1 MCSKRWEDGK
11 QISLF
16 VTALLMVCI
25 VRSSFVRRAL
35 PDKADGQLPVCTTL
49 TPISMRSSFWR
60 YVIRKSEAQQLGTDT
75 AQQAL
80 TLSLTLMAPHA
91 TLIFKIFL
99 SPLDPQAAILR
110 SQLSTFFPGPPPGQ
124 DIDEDEDDMAGK
136 PGYDRIGRRGGVWV
150 RKPRSSR
157 KGSGEAFIVC
167 RNFDPSTV
175 PLPPTISPQA
185 YETFKRDVGSTLTL
199 ESLSALSSND
209 NIDPG
214 WFERKRYVGGGD
226 LNGSAPSGMH
236 LPLPFHRR
244 DSSLKS
250 LDEIPSPIDT
260 RASFMSSSPIREHLT
275 DPFDDFRRGIN
286 VFRPVSPAPSDSWAE
301 FQSLRSATGTPLAS
315 SLDSNGSAAGSNS
328 TPVRG
333 KAPDAA
339 APASKSKTDAFFSTS
354 TASELPTPP
363 SPLPVTA
370 TSDKASSPSITT
382 SPPSLPTPPTPRTP
396 RTPAVLGRGVP
407 PALRSR
413 VVTTPGTPQG
423 GLDMDHL
430 VPPVSPTS
438 TQGFR
443 SITNPRVD
451 LLNPPSP
458 KSLLPRTTGPVII
471 SRETHHDDPDAVP
484 IKAGDVLVPSTDRTA
499 LPIRVPSNPGKWTL
513 VEPLGEGAFSIVWS
527 AFRED
532 DKAKGEV
539 AVKMIDRSACVRNSR
554 TTIAFCREVEVLR
567 HLVHP
572 GIVSYITHFS
582 TDSHHC
588 LVLEKLN
595 GGELFSVVEDQ
606 ALHERMLLPGPGDPT
621 GEGLVRRIFGE
632 LCRAVAWLHEVE
644 VVHRDI
650 KLESE
655 LK

>member
-1 MCSKRWEDGK
+1 
-11 QISLF
+11 
-16 VTALLMVCI
+16 
-25 VRSSFVRRAL
+25 
-35 PDKADGQLPVCTTL
+35 
-49 TPISMRSSFWR
+49 
-60 YVIRKSEAQQLGTDT
+60 
-75 AQQAL
+75 
-80 TLSLTLMAPHA
+80 MAPHA

-167 RNFDPSTV
+167 RNFDPTTV
-175 PLPPTISPQA
+175 PLPSIISPQA
-185 YETFKRDVGSTLTL
+185 YETFKRDIGSTLTL
-199 ESLSALSSND
+199 ESLSALSSNGG
-209 NIDPG
+209 IDPT
-214 WFERKRYVGGGD
+214 WSERKRYVGGGD
-226 LNGSAPSGMH
+226 LNGSAPAAGMH
-236 LPLPFHRR
+236 LPLPSHRR

-260 RASFMSSSPIREHLT
+260 RASFLSSSPIREQLSE
-275 DPFDDFRRGIN
+275 FEDFRRGVN
-286 VFRPVSPAPSDSWAE
+286 MFRPVSPAPSDSWAE
-301 FQSLRSATGTPLAS
+301 FQGLRSAAGTPVAS
-315 SLDSNGSAAGSNS
+315 SLDSNGSAADSNS
-328 TPVRG
+328 TPVRN
-333 KAPDAA
+333 KELNQTPV
-339 APASKSKTDAFFSTS
+339 SNSKTDAFFSTS
-354 TASELPTPP
+354 TTSVLPTPP
-363 SPLPVTA
+363 SPLPIT
-370 TSDKASSPSITT
+370 TASSTSPTITT
-382 SPPSLPTPPTPRTP
+382 SPPSLPLPATP
-396 RTPAVLGRGVP
+396 RTPALGRGLP
-407 PALRSR
+407 PSMRAR
-413 VVTTPGTPQG
+413 VVTTPGTPQA
-423 GLDMDHL
+423 LDMNHL
-430 VPPVSPTS
+430 LPPVSPTN
-438 TQGFR
+438 TQGAFR
-443 SITNPRVD
+443 SVTNPRVD

-458 KSLLPRTTGPVII
+458 KSQFPRGNGPIAI

-484 IKAGDVLVPSTDRTA
+484 IKEGDVLVPSSDSSA
-499 LPIRVPSNPGKWTL
+499 LPIRVPANPGKWTL

-527 AFRED
+527 AVRED
-532 DKAKGEV
+532 EKEVGTV

-595 GGELFSVVEDQ
+595 GGELFHVVEDQ
-606 ALHERMLLPGPGDPT
+606 ALHKRMLLPGPNDPK

-655 LK
+655 LDIAVS